1 MKSEIKLLLEK
12 IKKLNIKN
20 RIAFVV
26 VYGSFLTKRYNK
38 LSDIDAVIYYEG
50 NKKERFQFRLALS
63 GELPDKFDIQIFQNL
78 PLYIRNDIV
87 KNGRIIYK
95 KDIKEVSGIY
105 ISVIREFSQ
114 FEKYIKHYYEHLR
127 GGEVA

>member
-12 IKKLNIKN
+12 IKKLDIKN

-26 VYGSFLTKRYNK
+26 VYGSFLTERYNK
-38 LSDIDAVIYYEG
+38 LSDIDAAIYYEG
-50 NKKERFQFRLALS
+50 NKKESFKFRLALS
-63 GELPDKFDIQIFQNL
+63 GELPDKFDIQIFQDL
-78 PLYIRNDIV
+78 PLYIRNDII
-87 KNGRIIYK
+87 KNGKIIYK

-127 GGEVA
+127 GGEIA